1 MAGAPLGRSTAP
13 TTRNPPAK
21 EANRGPKART
31 EKRLRHTASDFRSR
45 PSDTRFSCHLMA
57 TRRLQIPLIM
67 PEAAECDRCI
77 ERLETEVGA
86 ARGVR
91 SVSVDRE
98 ASMLLLE
105 YDQDAVALDTL
116 ERMVKEIGAGISER
130 FRHETI
136 ILGGLDCPDCA
147 ATLDHVIS
155 KIPGVVYS
163 STSVVGSNMRVEFR
177 ADEVNLDAIISKVRS
192 MGYEAQPESV
202 ARARRTRE
210 VPGRP
215 RLREAMTAAS
225 GILLVA
231 GFISGLAGASHLV
244 QHTLY
249 ASAIVVGAYYVVRGG
264 LVALRGGA
272 VDMNV
277 LMSVAVIGAAII
289 GQWEEGAAVVFLF
302 SLGNTLE
309 SLVMQRTRRA
319 IGALLELAPAQA
331 AVQRDGEE
339 LVIPTDA
346 LVPGDTLVVRPG
358 ERIVTDGIVT
368 SGSSAVNQAPLTGES
383 LPVSK
388 SPGDPVYAGTIN
400 GLGALL
406 VRVTKT
412 VKDNTLA
419 SIIQLVEAAQAKK
432 APYQRAV
439 DRFARYY
446 TPIVVLGALTIA
458 VVPPL
463 VLGKPFHDWMYRG
476 LALLI
481 LSCPCAL
488 VISTPVAVV
497 SAINS
502 AARSGVLV
510 KGGAYLEALGRIR
523 AIAFDKTGTLTA
535 GRPEVTEIVPAPGAT
550 TADLLELAAA
560 VEAQSEHPLGRAIVA
575 QAHRGG
581 ISAHGGEG
589 FTALAGAGATAIVD
603 GRQAYAGNRKLFAD
617 MGADLSG
624 VEDAIARLESGGNTV
639 IVVGWADRALGA
651 IGLADEPRPGAAA
664 AVERLRAIGMGPLIM
679 LTGDNQATAQAIAQ
693 RLGLDDYHA
702 GLLPG
707 DKVDVVAILE
717 DANQGIV
724 AIGDGVND
732 APALVAS
739 TVGIAMGATG
749 SDAALENADV
759 ALMGDD
765 LGKLP
770 FVVRVGRATVANIRQ
785 NVTISLAVKVALLAL
800 AVPGALTL
808 WLAVLGDVGVSLV
821 VIANGMRLLAA
832 RP

>member
-1 MAGAPLGRSTAP
+1 
-13 TTRNPPAK
+13 
-21 EANRGPKART
+21 
-31 EKRLRHTASDFRSR
+31 
-45 PSDTRFSCHLMA
+45 
-57 TRRLQIPLIM
+57 
-67 PEAAECDRCI
+67 
-77 ERLETEVGA
+77 
-86 ARGVR
+86 
-91 SVSVDRE
+91 
-98 ASMLLLE
+98 
-105 YDQDAVALDTL
+105 
-116 ERMVKEIGAGISER
+116 
-130 FRHETI
+130 
-136 ILGGLDCPDCA
+136 
-147 ATLDHVIS
+147 
-155 KIPGVVYS
+155 
-163 STSVVGSNMRVEFR
+163 
-177 ADEVNLDAIISKVRS
+177 
-192 MGYEAQPESV
+192 
-202 ARARRTRE
+202 
-210 VPGRP
+210 
-215 RLREAMTAAS
+215 
-225 GILLVA
+225 
-231 GFISGLAGASHLV
+231 
-244 QHTLY
+244 
-249 ASAIVVGAYYVVRGG
+249 
-264 LVALRGGA
+264 
-272 VDMNV
+272 
-277 LMSVAVIGAAII
+277 
-289 GQWEEGAAVVFLF
+289 VVFLF

>member
-1 MAGAPLGRSTAP
+1 
-13 TTRNPPAK
+13 
-21 EANRGPKART
+21 
-31 EKRLRHTASDFRSR
+31 
-45 PSDTRFSCHLMA
+45 MA

-67 PEAAECDRCI
+67 PNAAECDRCI
-77 ERLETEVGA
+77 ERLETEVTA
-86 ARGVR
+86 AKGVR
-91 SVSVDRE
+91 SVSVDRD

-105 YDQDAVALDTL
+105 YDQDVVELDTL
-116 ERMVKEIGAGISER
+116 ERMVKEIGAGISEQ

-147 ATLDHVIS
+147 ATLDRVVS
-155 KIPGVVYS
+155 KIPGVVYA

-177 ADEVNLDAIISKVRS
+177 ADQVDLDAIISKVRS

-202 ARARRTRE
+202 ARARRSRE

-225 GILLVA
+225 GVLIVA
-231 GFISGLAGASHLV
+231 GFASRLAGASPMV

-249 ASAIVVGAYYVVRGG
+249 AAAIIVGALYVIRGG
-264 LVALRGGA
+264 LVALRGGS

-277 LMSVAVIGAAII
+277 LMSIAIIGAAAI

-319 IGALLELAPAQA
+319 IGALLQLAPAQA
-331 AVQRDGEE
+331 VVQRDGEE
-339 LVIPTDA
+339 LVIAPDE

-358 ERIVTDGIVT
+358 ERIVTDGIIT
-368 SGSSAVNQAPLTGES
+368 AGSSAVDQAPLTGES
-383 LPVSK
+383 MPISK
-388 SPGDPVYAGTIN
+388 KPGDPVYAGTIN

-412 VKDNTLA
+412 VRDNTLA
-419 SIIQLVEAAQAKK
+419 SIIELVEAAQAKK

-446 TPIVVLGALTIA
+446 TPIVVLGALSIA
-458 VVPPL
+458 LAPPL
-463 VLGKPFHDWMYRG
+463 ILGKPFDEWIYRG

-510 KGGAYLEALGRIR
+510 KGGAYLEALGRVR

-535 GRPEVTEIVPAPGAT
+535 GRPEVTEIVAAQGVTPAE
-550 TADLLELAAA
+550 LVKLAAA

-575 QAHRGG
+575 RAHRDG
-581 ISAHGGEG
+581 ISAHAGEG
-589 FTALAGAGATAIVD
+589 FTALAGAGATAVVD
-603 GRQAYAGNRKLFAD
+603 GRQAYAGNRKLFED
-617 MGADLSG
+617 MGADLSA
-624 VEDAIARLESGGNTV
+624 VEDAIARLERAGNTV
-639 IVVGWADRALGA
+639 IIIGWAERALGV
-651 IGLADEPRPGAAA
+651 IGVADEPRANAAS

-693 RLGLDDYHA
+693 RLRLDDYHSE
-702 GLLPG
+702 LLPG

-717 DANQGIV
+717 DANQGIIAV
-724 AIGDGVND
+724 GDGVND

-749 SDAALENADV
+749 SDAALENSDV

-765 LGKLP
+765 LGNLP
-770 FVVRVGRATVANIRQ
+770 FVIRVGRAALANIRQ
-785 NVTISLAVKVALLAL
+785 NVTISLVVKVALLAL
-800 AVPGALTL
+800 AVPGVLTL
-808 WLAVLGDVGVSLV
+808 WLAVLGDVGVSLI
-821 VIANGMRLLAA
+821 VIVNGMRLLAT